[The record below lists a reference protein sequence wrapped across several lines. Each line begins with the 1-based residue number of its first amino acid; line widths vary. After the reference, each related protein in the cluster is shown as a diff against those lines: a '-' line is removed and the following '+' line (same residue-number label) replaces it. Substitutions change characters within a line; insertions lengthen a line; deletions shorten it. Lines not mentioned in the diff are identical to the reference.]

1 MKLLQMWAA
10 MYWFSVYG
18 ARVKK
23 HNEIPFEHRCKQ
35 LLQIEQEM
43 GSFVNLNTVI
53 FTGCVL
59 FVVTLV

>member
-23 HNEIPFEHRCKQ
+23 HNEIPFEHRCKK
-35 LLQIEQEM
+35 LLQIEQEK
-43 GSFVNLNTVI
+43 GFLCKS
-53 FTGCVL
+53 
-59 FVVTLV
+59 